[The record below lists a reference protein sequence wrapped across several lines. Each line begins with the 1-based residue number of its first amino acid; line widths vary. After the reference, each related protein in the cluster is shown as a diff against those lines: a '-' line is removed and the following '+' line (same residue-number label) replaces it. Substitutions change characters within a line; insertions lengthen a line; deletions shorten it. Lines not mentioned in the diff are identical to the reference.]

1 MQESCGKGMALM
13 PISALTPKRGVSG
26 NAEWSHPIYPN
37 VGKSPF
43 FWLSDSAFPGCP
55 FI

>member
-1 MQESCGKGMALM
+1 M

-43 FWLSDSAFPGCP
+43 FSMAGNLVLLKSA
-55 FI
+55 